1 MIIPS
6 IIERENTYYKIFQAV
21 EIAFAKLNS
30 NNKKTKGRPRKYS
43 DQQMVACMLYGVKNS
58 IFSLRELEYRIKQDY
73 IFKSIIQL
81 NEVPDYSTFSLRAK
95 SLEQH
100 LYYGIY
106 AMFVELI
113 DPETRLCAIDGTAL
127 RSSKYD
133 SEAKSG
139 KGTRLGYFKGY
150 KFHCIATV
158 TDIIIPLVFDLTTA
172 NVYDNQVSNLL
183 YEAKIYNPFLILADA
198 AYDSSEW
205 FEIASDLE
213 FNLLTDINMR
223 KAKSIESFADK
234 RYENALFMQS
244 PIGLKLYKNRLKIE
258 QLFSVLKVLY
268 NLENP
273 RLYGQARYERHI
285 KWVLLAYLIDEFNK
299 KQEGINSR
307 KYPWNL

>member
-1 MIIPS
+1 MIIS
-6 IIERENTYYKIFQAV
+6 LNIETENTYYKIFEAV
-21 EIAFAKLNS
+21 KIAFARLNS
-30 NNKKTKGRPRKYS
+30 NTENTKGRPRKYS
-43 DQQMVACMLYGVKNS
+43 DMQIVCCMLYGVKNS

-73 IFKSIIQL
+73 VFKSIIEID
-81 NEVPDYSTFSLRAK
+81 EVPDYSTFSIRAK
-95 SLEQH
+95 KLEKH
-100 LYYGIY
+100 IYYGIY

-150 KFHCIATV
+150 KLHCIATV
-158 TDIIIPLVFDLTTA
+158 ADIMIPLVFDLTTA
-172 NVYDNQVSNLL
+172 NVYDNQLSDLL

-198 AYDSSEW
+198 AYDSIEW
-205 FEIASDLE
+205 FDIASDLE
-213 FNLLTDINMR
+213 LNLLTDINMR
-223 KAKSIESFADK
+223 KAKSIEAFDMK

-244 PIGLKLYKNRLKIE
+244 PIGMKLYKNRLKIE
-258 QLFSVLKVLY
+258 QLFSVLKGLY

-285 KWVLLAYLIDEFNK
+285 KWVLLAYLVDDFNK
-299 KQEGINSR
+299 KQQGIKSR

>member
-6 IIERENTYYKIFQAV
+6 IIKSENTYYKIFQAV
-21 EIAFAKLNS
+21 EIAFGKLNS

-43 DQQMVACMLYGVKNS
+43 DQQIVACMLYGVKNS
-58 IFSLRELEYRIKQDY
+58 IFSLRELEYRIKQDC
-73 IFKSIIQL
+73 IFISIIQL
-81 NEVPDYSTFSLRAK
+81 NEVPDYSTFSLRSK

-100 LYYGIY
+100 IYYGIY

-150 KFHCIATV
+150 KFHCIAAV
-158 TDIIIPLVFDLTTA
+158 TDIIIPLVFDITTA

-198 AYDSSEW
+198 AYDSAEW

-213 FNLLTDINMR
+213 LNLLTDINMR

-258 QLFSVLKVLY
+258 QLFSVLKGLY

-299 KQEGINSR
+299 KQQGIKSR

>member
-1 MIIPS
+1 MIIPLN
-6 IIERENTYYKIFQAV
+6 IEIENIYYKIFEAV
-21 EIAFAKLNS
+21 KIAFTKLNS
-30 NNKKTKGRPRKYS
+30 NTESRKGRPRKYS

-95 SLEQH
+95 ALEQH
-100 LYYGIY
+100 IYYGIY

-113 DPETRLCAIDGTAL
+113 EPETRLCAIDGTAL

-139 KGTRLGYFKGY
+139 KGTRLGYFTGY
-150 KFHCIATV
+150 KLHCIAAV
-158 TDIIIPLVFDLTTA
+158 TDIIIPLVFHVTTG
-172 NVYDNQVSNLL
+172 NVYDNQLSDLL
-183 YEAKIYNPFLILADA
+183 YEAKIYNPFLMLADA
-198 AYDSSEW
+198 AYDSIEW
-205 FEIASDLE
+205 FEIASNLN

-223 KAKSIESFADK
+223 KAKSIESFDDK
-234 RYENALFMQS
+234 RYENALFIQS

-258 QLFSVLKVLY
+258 QLFSMLKGLY

-285 KWVLLAYLIDEFNK
+285 KWVLLAYLVDEFNK
-299 KQEGINSR
+299 KQQGIKSR

>member
-1 MIIPS
+1 MIIS
-6 IIERENTYYKIFQAV
+6 LNIETENTYYKIFEAV
-21 EIAFAKLNS
+21 KIAFARLNS
-30 NNKKTKGRPRKYS
+30 NTENTKGRPRKYS
-43 DQQMVACMLYGVKNS
+43 DMQIVCCMLYGVKNS

-73 IFKSIIQL
+73 VFKSIIEID
-81 NEVPDYSTFSLRAK
+81 EVPDYSTFSIRAK
-95 SLEQH
+95 KLEKH
-100 LYYGIY
+100 IYYGIY

-150 KFHCIATV
+150 KLHCIATV
-158 TDIIIPLVFDLTTA
+158 ADIMIPLVFDLTTA
-172 NVYDNQVSNLL
+172 NVYDNQLSDLL

-198 AYDSSEW
+198 AYDSIEW
-205 FEIASDLE
+205 FDIASDLE
-213 FNLLTDINMR
+213 LNLLTDINMR
-223 KAKSIESFADK
+223 KAKSIEAFDMK

-244 PIGLKLYKNRLKIE
+244 PIGMKLYKNRLKIE
-258 QLFSVLKVLY
+258 QLFSVLKGLY

-285 KWVLLAYLIDEFNK
+285 KWVLLAYLVDEFNK
-299 KQEGINSR
+299 KQQGITSR

>member
-30 NNKKTKGRPRKYS
+30 NNKKIKGRPRKYS

-258 QLFSVLKVLY
+258 QLFSVLKGLY

>member
-258 QLFSVLKVLY
+258 QLFSVLKGLY

-299 KQEGINSR
+299 KQEGIKSR

>member
-58 IFSLRELEYRIKQDY
+58 IFSLRELGYRIKQDY

-258 QLFSVLKVLY
+258 QLFSVLKGLY

>member
-258 QLFSVLKVLY
+258 QLFSVLKGLY

-299 KQEGINSR
+299 KQQGIKSR

>member
-95 SLEQH
+95 YLEQH

-258 QLFSVLKVLY
+258 QLFSVLKGLY

>member
-21 EIAFAKLNS
+21 EIAFNKLNS

-258 QLFSVLKVLY
+258 QLFSVLKGLY

-299 KQEGINSR
+299 KQEGIKSR

>member
-6 IIERENTYYKIFQAV
+6 IIERENTHYKIFRAV
-21 EIAFAKLNS
+21 EIAFDKLNS

-43 DQQMVACMLYGVKNS
+43 GQQMVACMLYGVKNS

-139 KGTRLGYFKGY
+139 KGTRLGYFKCY

-183 YEAKIYNPFLILADA
+183 YEAKIYNQFLILADA

-213 FNLLTDINMR
+213 FNLLIDINMR

-258 QLFSVLKVLY
+258 QLFSVLKGLY

-299 KQEGINSR
+299 KQERIKSR